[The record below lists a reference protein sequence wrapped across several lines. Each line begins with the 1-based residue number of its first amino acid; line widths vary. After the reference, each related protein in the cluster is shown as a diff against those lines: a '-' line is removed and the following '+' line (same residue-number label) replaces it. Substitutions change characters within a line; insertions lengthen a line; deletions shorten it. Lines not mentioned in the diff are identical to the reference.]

1 MGNSAS
7 SSGRGPHDDT
17 VDFGFLTPQGVYT
30 GQRDWNESIV
40 GQLICE
46 RKLAPFYRPLED
58 YDPSWDDE
66 RILAARKEP
75 PNLNGDATESIRSE
89 ASSTSKHGH
98 HKRPSNVKDVTRSP
112 EAAIYRGAVECPI
125 CFLVRPSSLL
135 MSPSL
140 AYYVTVNPSCSHD
153 SPLYTRFFQYYP
165 SNINKSRCC
174 DQAICT
180 ECFVQIKR
188 SEPTVTHLQSDPACC
203 PYCVQEYFG
212 VVYTPPRWRA
222 GIGSEGWVSCC
233 LCSHIVPPLKLPLAS
248 DGYPSECSVLARA
261 GLERATTH
269 RNAEA
274 PQELRCGQ

>member
-75 PNLNGDATESIRSE
+75 PNPNGDATESIRSE
-89 ASSTSKHGH
+89 ASGTSKHGH
-98 HKRPSNVKDVTRSP
+98 HKRPSNVKDVARSP

-140 AYYVTVNPSCSHD
+140 AYYVTVNPPARMTPTSTLAFSSITPLISTSHD
-153 SPLYTRFFQYYP
+153 VAIKPFVPNVLSKSNAPSPP
-165 SNINKSRCC
+165 SLISSLIPH
-174 DQAICT
+174 A
-180 ECFVQIKR
+180 V
-188 SEPTVTHLQSDPACC
+188 
-203 PYCVQEYFG
+203 
-212 VVYTPPRWRA
+212 
-222 GIGSEGWVSCC
+222 
-233 LCSHIVPPLKLPLAS
+233 HIVSKS
-248 DGYPSECSVLARA
+248 ISVLYILLLDGVQVLEARD
-261 GLERATTH
+261 G
-269 RNAEA
+269 
-274 PQELRCGQ
+274 